1 MAGPCIARLL
11 LSLEGMD
18 VSMNFDAPEAL
29 MDRQTLLRGAVSLG
43 VALAAAGGLT
53 ALDPFAQIAEAAPVL
68 ATSDHDILVAA
79 QIAEALAVT
88 TYTTI
93 IHAAPFFAHL
103 AADDQGYLKA
113 ARQEEMSHYLLE
125 QLATGGSSPYTQFYY
140 PKGMFSNARVTLSTL
155 VSLEDAFIAAYL
167 LGVAHFSSVA
177 LRLTAARIVGVESAH
192 RTLARVLAGDI
203 KAQDG
208 GPFSA
213 LTGFQGAAE
222 SVNPPNNNAYERT
235 LGWTSIDQ
243 AIAALQPFIDKK
255 AAAKA
260 GFDTGKAYT
269 FHAFT
274 PALPTKLG
282 EFHSFSG

>member
-1 MAGPCIARLL
+1 
-11 LSLEGMD
+11 MD
-18 VSMNFDAPEAL
+18 FDAPEAPV
-29 MDRQTLLRGAVSLG
+29 DRRTLLRGGAALG
-43 VALAAAGGLT
+43 VGLAGAAGLI
-53 ALDPFAQIAEAAPVL
+53 ALDPYAMLAEAAPVM
-68 ATSDHDILVAA
+68 ATSDRDILVAA

-88 TYTTI
+88 TYTGI
-93 IHAAPFFAHL
+93 MQAAPFFAHL
-103 AADDQGYLKA
+103 PVDDQGYIKA

-125 QLATGGSSPYTQFYY
+125 QLATGGDTPYTQFYY
-140 PKGMFSNARVTLSTL
+140 PRGMFSSARITLNTL

-203 KAQDG
+203 KAHDG

-213 LTGFQGAAE
+213 LTGYQGTAE
-222 SVNPPNNNAYERT
+222 NVNPPNNNAYERT

-260 GFDTGKAYT
+260 GFDSGKAYP

-282 EFHSFSG
+282 AFHGFTG

>member
-1 MAGPCIARLL
+1 MDSDALEARM
-11 LSLEGMD
+11 G
-18 VSMNFDAPEAL
+18 
-29 MDRQTLLRGAVSLG
+29 RGGLLRGAVSVG
-43 VALAAAGGLT
+43 VARAAAGGLA
-53 ALDPFAQIAEAAPVL
+53 ALDPFTLLAEAAPVR

-88 TYTTI
+88 MYTTI
-93 IHAAPFFAHL
+93 IQSAPFFAHL
-103 AADDQGYLKA
+103 PADDQGYLKA
-113 ARQEEMSHYLLE
+113 ARQEEMAHYALE
-125 QLATGGSSPYTQFYY
+125 QLATGGDSPYTRFYF
-140 PKGMFSNARVTLSTL
+140 PKDMFSSTRVTLNTL

-192 RTLARVLAGDI
+192 RTMARVLAGDI

-213 LTGFQGAAE
+213 LTGYQGAAE

-260 GFDTGKAYT
+260 GFDTGKTYT

-274 PALPTKLG
+274 PTPPSKLG
-282 EFHSFSG
+282 AFHGFSG